1 MWDFYYNFAIFGFE
15 SQTPTPKKYKLKVVD
30 CIMTTEAIEQQFQL
44 FVPFTKHQH
53 SVDFS
58 KNYTENED
66 GTLTIEGIASTVNKD
81 LQGDIIL
88 PSAIRSMKNQLLTT
102 TKNLHGD
109 HRYGLDGIYGAIKE
123 VLDTDDTSLKIRA
136 DLLKAKSPQI
146 KDMLDVGVNLGLSI
160 GGKITEYT
168 ILEDHGWEIKDL
180 KLMEISLTG
189 MPANWDTYG
198 TIQESSEK
206 SIVKAKCLA
215 GACHVMRKEIIG
227 EIMSNK
233 NEPVKTKEETA
244 EFTKDDA
251 VDLFNELMA
260 SKEEVIVSEIASETV
275 KQVSK
280 EIPGL
285 VKAEFEKLKDSSNS
299 SNSSNEEEEEEEETE
314 EKEKRLIDLINN
326 AVKSSVDENIS
337 NLFKNLEQ
345 SRSPEFNVDQINEQN
360 VTTKNNESGDEDK
373 TLTSREIA
381 EKMFNNQS
389 QNDFIASLLQ

>member
-1 MWDFYYNFAIFGFE
+1 
-15 SQTPTPKKYKLKVVD
+15 
-30 CIMTTEAIEQQFQL
+30 MTTEAILEKQFQL
-44 FVPFTKHQH
+44 YVPFTKDRH
-53 SVDFS
+53 SVEFS

-88 PSAIRSMKNQLLTT
+88 PSAIRSMKEQLLTT

-123 VLDTDDTSLKIRA
+123 VLDSDDTSLKIRA

-215 GACHVMRKEIIG
+215 GACHVIRKELISDG
-227 EIMSNK
+227 ENMV
-233 NEPVKTKEETA
+233 EPTKTKEETA

-260 SKEEVIVSEIASETV
+260 NKQDEIVREIATETV
-275 KQVSK
+275 KQVTK
-280 EIPGL
+280 EIPEL
-285 VKAEFEKLKDSSNS
+285 VKAEFEKLKDTNSSSN
-299 SNSSNEEEEEEEETE
+299 NPNDEEDDDEG
-314 EKEKRLIDLINN
+314 KEKALTDLINKSVKN
-326 AVKSSVDENIS
+326 AVDENIG
-337 NLFKNLEQ
+337 NLFKDLEKH
-345 SRSPEFNVDQINEQN
+345 REPEFNVDDVKEKDLDNPKE
-360 VTTKNNESGDEDK
+360 ESGEPTEK
-373 TLTSREIA
+373 GMSSKEIA
-381 EKMFNNQS
+381 EKMFGNQTQDS
-389 QNDFIASLLQ
+389 FIASLLG